1 MRTIELIGLPGSG
14 KTKVRRELVKSS
26 RDQSPRILDLESALC
41 EAIRA
46 HGQTVPSDE
55 KMRTADVLEL
65 SQIKRKRLIGRAFHK
80 TGLRFDRLASFAAN
94 YPELLEVIMRIE
106 RTRGKGDQWALVNQ
120 WLFNLFARY
129 DYISEQ
135 LNSSVVLLLDEGF
148 AGRAVTMFAY
158 DRPAASRRSIAEY
171 VRSIPKPD
179 GVVYLSCR
187 PETCLSR
194 LEGRTQG
201 PPQRMMEHDVSQRRK
216 IMRQAKRCIGVTLR
230 TLRRMRVPVHQ
241 ISTNAPLEVSM
252 ASCRQILNHASPT
265 AS

>member
-1 MRTIELIGLPGSG
+1 MPDAYCLIRKAAKARHMRTIELIGLPGSG

-41 EAIRA
+41 EAIRT

-55 KMRTADVLEL
+55 KMRTADVLDL

-94 YPELLEVIMRIE
+94 YPELLDIIMRIE
-106 RTRGKGDQWALVNQ
+106 RTRGEGDQWALVNQ

-158 DRPAASRRSIAEY
+158 DRPTASRRSIAEY

-187 PETCLSR
+187 PETCR
-194 LEGRTQG
+194 RARPRPATDTTGRRAG
-201 PPQRMMEHDVSQRRK
+201 D
-216 IMRQAKRCIGVTLR
+216 
-230 TLRRMRVPVHQ
+230 LRRHP
-241 ISTNAPLEVSM
+241 APFPHDPRP
-252 ASCRQILNHASPT
+252 ATIRPHAE
-265 AS
+265 